1 MDGFDPVA
9 GAVIGGLVSALTFVV
24 AKLFGFHNQLMAD
37 KDSQIAKLSEQVLLW
52 QTMVLD
58 NLMPVT
64 SQAVNLAEKASLRRA
79 S

>member
-1 MDGFDPVA
+1 MTGFDPVV
-9 GAVIGGLVSALTFVV
+9 GTIIGGLVSALGFVV
-24 AKLFGFHNQLMAD
+24 AKLFAFHNQLMSD
-37 KDSQIAKLSEQVLLW
+37 KDSQIAKLESQVLLW
-52 QTMVLD
+52 QNMVLD